1 MLRILKKETLLGD
14 ETIRKTQFE
23 NEWYFSLEDMASY
36 LEEDLSEVESLD
48 LPLLIEGKRET
59 KKTATFENIEKGRKK
74 EELSDFNKKLL
85 KARFFKK

>member
-1 MLRILKKETLLGD
+1 MIKILKKEKLLLDGN
-14 ETIRKTQFE
+14 ISKTQFE
-23 NEWYFSLEDMASY
+23 NEWYFNLEDIASY

-59 KKTATFENIEKGRKK
+59 KPTATFENIEKGRKK